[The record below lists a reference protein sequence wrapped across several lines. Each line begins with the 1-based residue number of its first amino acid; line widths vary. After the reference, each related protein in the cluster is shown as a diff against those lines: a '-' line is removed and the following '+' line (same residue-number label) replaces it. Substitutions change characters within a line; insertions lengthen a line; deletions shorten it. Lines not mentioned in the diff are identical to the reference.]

1 MKTYLESIVNRLMM
15 ASHLRGITWRLC
27 ILFCITVWG
36 VGIHYGLK
44 LWELLIILFK
54 VA

>member
-1 MKTYLESIVNRLMM
+1 MKTSSENIIDRLMM
-15 ASHLRGITWRLC
+15 TSHLRGIVWVLC

>member
-15 ASHLRGITWRLC
+15 TPHLRGITWGLC

-36 VGIHYGLK
+36 IGIHYGLK

>member
-1 MKTYLESIVNRLMM
+1 MKISFENIIDHLMM
-15 ASHLRGITWRLC
+15 TSHLRGIVWALC
-27 ILFCITVWG
+27 ILFCITVWS
-36 VGIHYGLK
+36 VGIHYGLR

>member
-1 MKTYLESIVNRLMM
+1 MKTYLENIGNRLMTTT
-15 ASHLRGITWRLC
+15 HLRGIVWVLC